1 MYVRLQGQQALGDL
15 GWFVDTTIG
24 TQTASAGH
32 EELTDRAARGLVTN
46 SALTTALQDGAR
58 RPDLTDP
65 RDHIKLGEQKRHFL
79 RSSRKQSSLTA
90 WVEAIGH
97 LRALHGQIMASG
109 QGTTSQFEL
118 IGEAM
123 HLIQDSFAPA
133 HVEREPRTGDIL
145 NIRVYGPN
153 TPQGGHLFRID
164 PRDDIFTTKPSR
176 ALTLSAQKAI
186 ACSKEYLQMALRH
199 IQLKQSP
206 FWTPLSLTQQTER
219 DLNAFISRRLWLRLP
234 ELRVGSRGEAVG
246 ILMGYLNGWLT
257 LNASSL
263 PLLQGSTFDSD
274 MYNAVL
280 AFQKAMGLKADGI
293 VGRETW
299 KKLLL
304 P

>member
-1 MYVRLQGQQALGDL
+1 MQQGISADGAE
-15 GWFVDTTIG
+15 THP
-24 TQTASAGH
+24 TQT
-32 EELTDRAARGLVTN
+32 VT
-46 SALTTALQDGAR
+46 
-58 RPDLTDP
+58 
-65 RDHIKLGEQKRHFL
+65 
-79 RSSRKQSSLTA
+79 
-90 WVEAIGH
+90 
-97 LRALHGQIMASG
+97 
-109 QGTTSQFEL
+109 
-118 IGEAM
+118 
-123 HLIQDSFAPA
+123 
-133 HVEREPRTGDIL
+133 
-145 NIRVYGPN
+145 IR
-153 TPQGGHLFRID
+153 
-164 PRDDIFTTKPSR
+164 
-176 ALTLSAQKAI
+176 
-186 ACSKEYLQMALRH
+186 
-199 IQLKQSP
+199 
-206 FWTPLSLTQQTER
+206 TPLSLTQQTER